1 MRPVTTPGAGANFAA
16 QQEEVTIAEKA
27 QQSLDKAIKA
37 MLPDALKA
45 SGEFVTKVENAVK
58 NAASFEELEGM
69 LVSLLAPSMQPDAL
83 ESLLIRAMTAAA
95 GHGAASVQAEA
106 DEDGQA

>member
-1 MRPVTTPGAGANFAA
+1 M
-16 QQEEVTIAEKA
+16 
-27 QQSLDKAIKA
+27 
-37 MLPDALKA
+37 
-45 SGEFVTKVENAVK
+45 
-58 NAASFEELEGM
+58 
-69 LVSLLAPSMQPDAL
+69 SLLAPSMQPDAL